1 MQQQVSPAPYY
12 PAAAPQSG
20 APQQAIQAQTHTN
33 TYSGPL
39 RPSQADTQTKSVT
52 SSMKKFLKSS
62 KGKKVALV
70 GGGVLVGAAALMG
83 LDLGDSIAEGF
94 GGGDLGTEYASGEG
108 EFTSGGGE
116 YTSGG
121 GEYTSGNGGLADASQ
136 LQYQPGTGESC
147 GAYADPGVSATTGM
161 FDSNMDSLAFGNEMS
176 SAAAS
181 AAMSYI

>member
-1 MQQQVSPAPYY
+1 
-12 PAAAPQSG
+12 
-20 APQQAIQAQTHTN
+20 
-33 TYSGPL
+33 
-39 RPSQADTQTKSVT
+39 
-52 SSMKKFLKSS
+52 MKKYLKSS

-116 YTSGG
+116 YTSG
-121 GEYTSGNGGLADASQ
+121 NGGLADASQ

-161 FDSNMDSLAFGNEMS
+161 FDSDMGSLAFGNEMS
-176 SAAAS
+176 SGAAS
-181 AAMSYI
+181 AAMGYI